1 MFLGPASLQ
10 ACEYLRN
17 KIQTYD
23 NGLPHILKTLLI
35 DLKHVK
41 KTAQFVTELIIY
53 LANNGGVD
61 ATIQSMQQACS
72 HLIYYLYQTMP
83 HTFHTKPRTHGE
95 SRSLVL
101 VENRIPLRTK
111 SPRAYA
117 PPVAK
122 ADIIW
127 RWAPRRLNK
136 AHSLGQVTQVEKLAR
151 TPSAHRRV
159 KREANELL

>member
-1 MFLGPASLQ
+1 
-10 ACEYLRN
+10 
-17 KIQTYD
+17 
-23 NGLPHILKTLLI
+23 
-35 DLKHVK
+35 
-41 KTAQFVTELIIY
+41 
-53 LANNGGVD
+53 
-61 ATIQSMQQACS
+61 
-72 HLIYYLYQTMP
+72 MP

-136 AHSLGQVTQVEKLAR
+136 AQTEGQFGAGDTCGIAGKD
-151 TPSAHRRV
+151 THRKV